1 MDSDESKS
9 LEPQGPDYV
18 ASTAKAFLGAVP
30 FVGSLLVELAGTIVP
45 NQRMDR
51 IADFAGELEARLSVL
66 EQDFVRAQLS
76 DPQFTDLMEEGLNQA
91 ARAVSAERRAQI
103 AELVSRSLTP
113 EDITFSES
121 KHLLRILGELND
133 VEVIR
138 LGSYQYPVL
147 GGGSGQRY
155 RAKHEG
161 VLARVL
167 ANYYSPQ
174 RDQDKAALQ
183 ESYDL
188 HLERLGLLRGRFA
201 VDSRTKIPEFDTRTG
216 AQKVRGY
223 ELTRLGRLMCR
234 QVGILEEEH
243 G

>member
-45 NQRMDR
+45 NQRIDR

-103 AELVSRSLTP
+103 AE
-113 EDITFSES
+113 
-121 KHLLRILGELND
+121 
-133 VEVIR
+133 
-138 LGSYQYPVL
+138 
-147 GGGSGQRY
+147 
-155 RAKHEG
+155 
-161 VLARVL
+161 
-167 ANYYSPQ
+167 
-174 RDQDKAALQ
+174 
-183 ESYDL
+183 
-188 HLERLGLLRGRFA
+188 
-201 VDSRTKIPEFDTRTG
+201 
-216 AQKVRGY
+216 
-223 ELTRLGRLMCR
+223 
-234 QVGILEEEH
+234 
-243 G
+243 